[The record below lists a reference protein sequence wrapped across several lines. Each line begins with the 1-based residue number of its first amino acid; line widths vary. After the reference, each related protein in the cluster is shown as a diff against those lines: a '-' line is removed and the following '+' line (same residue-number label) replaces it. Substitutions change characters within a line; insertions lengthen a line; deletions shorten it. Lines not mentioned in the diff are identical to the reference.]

1 MNRHKKYELKRR
13 NLARLPGTRVKEHK
27 AEIMNAFY
35 AELETTNHEL
45 TKADMIVWAAAFA
58 LREKE
63 AFIQFLEERRGE
75 RNKAE

>member
-13 NLARLPGTRVKEHK
+13 NLARLPGTRLQEHK

-35 AELETTNHEL
+35 AELESSDL

-63 AFIQFLEERRGE
+63 AFTRFVEERRGVRDLE
-75 RNKAE
+75 